1 MPRVAESC
9 SVAVARPHC
18 NPVPVNG
25 AQRLAAYSG
34 DNFMFLFRVFQIAAQ
49 ARSTLAGGYLAL
61 VLGACAAAPPAT
73 PAATDAA
80 EVKQVDATAAETAAD
95 SSPRVQFY
103 TAKLTFH
110 GGPWNGFVH
119 EWERDLTQIDSV
131 LIYGNTHLT
140 PPAVAFAMQDHM
152 SLPATSKTGK
162 PTLVPLDFQM
172 RFGILIE
179 AVGFPVHTGKTGS
192 FPISCKSPMVQVNF
206 DTWSYRSTC
215 PSATGSFEIDQWSAS
230 PGGKFSGT
238 TKGRAPMYFF
248 DSLHNDDCKAA
259 DTALTCKAIDKWVD
273 FEASFDFVVPDL
285 NKNSAPDTF
294 P

>member
-1 MPRVAESC
+1 MFWFRFSPILAPRLPAGC
-9 SVAVARPHC
+9 SAVF
-18 NPVPVNG
+18 VFI
-25 AQRLAAYSG
+25 LAA
-34 DNFMFLFRVFQIAAQ
+34 
-49 ARSTLAGGYLAL
+49 
-61 VLGACAAAPPAT
+61 CATPPPAT
-73 PAATDAA
+73 PAATDTAQ
-80 EVKQVDATAAETAAD
+80 VKQVDATAVETSAD
-95 SSPRVQFY
+95 TSARVQY
-103 TAKLTFH
+103 YAAKLSFH

-162 PTLVPLDFQM
+162 PTLVPLDFQL

-259 DTALTCKAIDKWVD
+259 DTALTCKATDKWVD

-285 NKNSAPDTF
+285 NKNSAPDAF